1 MEAAI
6 EGYLAW
12 ARVERGLSENT
23 LSNYARDL
31 ELLRG
36 WLEERG
42 VIEAHQVTR
51 TLLSE
56 YMGWLLDTGR
66 SMRTTARHRAAYRQL
81 FRFLVL
87 ERLLESDPS
96 LLVEAPRPTA
106 SLPSVLSEDEVDR
119 LLAMP
124 DPSTPIGQRDQAM
137 LETLY
142 ATGVRVSELVQL
154 KRQNLHLA
162 SGYIT
167 VRGKGN
173 KERVVPIGDRAGVL
187 LTAWIQGFRNELD
200 PGGHSAWVFV
210 SPKGGPLSRG
220 AFWYRIKHYAKLADI
235 RKPVSP
241 HKLRHSFATHLLSN
255 GADLRAV
262 QMMLGHADISTTQI
276 YTHVARERL
285 KALHQAHHPRGEGD

>member
-1 MEAAI
+1 MDAAI

-12 ARVERGLSENT
+12 ARVERGLADNT

-36 WLEERG
+36 WLESKG
-42 VIEAHQVTR
+42 VSEPQQVTR
-51 TLLSE
+51 PLLSE
-56 YMGWLLDTGR
+56 YMGWLLDSGR
-66 SMRTTARHRAAYRQL
+66 SMRTAARHRAAYRQL
-81 FRFLVL
+81 FRFLVS

-96 LLVEAPRPTA
+96 ILVEAPRPSAT
-106 SLPSVLSEDEVDR
+106 LPSVLSEEEVDR
-119 LLAMP
+119 LLSMP

-154 KRQNLHLA
+154 KRQNLHLN

-173 KERVVPIGDRAGVL
+173 KERIVPIGERAGAL
-187 LTAWIQGFRNELD
+187 IGAWLKGHRGDLD
-200 PGGHSAWVFV
+200 PGGVSPWVFV
-210 SPKGGPLSRG
+210 SPKGGALSRG
-220 AFWYRIKHYAKLADI
+220 AFWYRIKHYARLAEI

-241 HKLRHSFATHLLSN
+241 HKLRHSFATHLLTH

-285 KALHQAHHPRGEGD
+285 KALHQAHHPRGDGD

>member
-1 MEAAI
+1 MDAAI

-12 ARVERGLSENT
+12 ARVERGLSDNT

-31 ELLRG
+31 ELLRS
-36 WLEERG
+36 WLEGRG
-42 VIEAHQVTR
+42 VTDPADVSR
-51 TLLSE
+51 PLLSE

-66 SMRTTARHRAAYRQL
+66 SMRTAARHRAAYRQL

-87 ERLLESDPS
+87 ERVLEADPS

-106 SLPSVLSEDEVDR
+106 SLPSVLSEDEVEQ

-124 DPSTPIGQRDQAM
+124 DPATPIGQRDQAM

-142 ATGVRVSELVQL
+142 ATGVRVSELVALQ
-154 KRQNLHLA
+154 RQNLHLA

-173 KERVVPIGDRAGVL
+173 KERIVPIGDRAGAL
-187 LTAWIQGFRNELD
+187 IAAWIQGYRCELD
-200 PGGHSAWVFV
+200 PGGVSPWVFV
-210 SPKGGPLSRG
+210 SSRGGSLSRG

-241 HKLRHSFATHLLSN
+241 HKLRHSFATHLLSH

>member
-1 MEAAI
+1 MDAAI

-12 ARVERGLSENT
+12 ARVERGLSDNT

-36 WLEERG
+36 WLEDQG
-42 VIEAHQVTR
+42 VTEPAGVSR
-51 TLLSE
+51 PLLSE

-66 SMRTTARHRAAYRQL
+66 SMRTVARHRAAYRQL
-81 FRFLVL
+81 FKFLVL
-87 ERLLESDPS
+87 ERVLESDPS

-106 SLPSVLSEDEVDR
+106 SLPSVLSENEVDQ

-124 DPSTPIGQRDQAM
+124 DSSTPIGQRDQAM

-142 ATGVRVSELVQL
+142 ATGVRVSELVGL
-154 KRQNLHLA
+154 KRQNLHLD

-173 KERVVPIGDRAGVL
+173 KERLVPIGDRAGAL
-187 LTAWIQGFRNELD
+187 ISAWIFGHRCDLD
-200 PGGHSAWVFV
+200 PGGVSPWVFV

-220 AFWYRIKHYAKLADI
+220 AFWYRIKHYARLADI

-241 HKLRHSFATHLLSN
+241 HKLRHSFATHLLSH